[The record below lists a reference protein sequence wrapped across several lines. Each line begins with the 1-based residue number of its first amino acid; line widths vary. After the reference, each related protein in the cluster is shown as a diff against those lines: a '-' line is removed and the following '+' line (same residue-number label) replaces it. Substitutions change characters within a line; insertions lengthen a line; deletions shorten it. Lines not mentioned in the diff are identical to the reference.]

1 MELAHVETAPSGKVR
16 LVVGWLRCPGDV
28 IGERYRV
35 TQALGKGGFA
45 ATYLVE
51 DQRLEGKRRALKEIP
66 EGLYDE
72 FETSLLSR
80 MHHPAIPDISDRFEQ
95 DGMFYLVLEFGGHRT
110 LEDER
115 RRCGGRVPMARLAPW
130 MNQLCDVLSY
140 LHAQDPPVIHRDLK
154 PANILLDEN
163 DHVML
168 VDFGIAK
175 ESDTSLM
182 TRTLARSSSSG
193 FSPPEQ
199 ALGGGTD
206 ERSDVYAL
214 GATLYVLLTGSLPPS
229 AHERVA
235 GAELP
240 GASTQNPDV
249 PPALEAE
256 IERAMNLNIN
266 RRHGSIAELAR
277 AFQIS
282 GGEIPAAPPLTAPIA
297 PPTEFLSSSPASS
310 RSEPRQVGAGS
321 AAASL
326 AGLRTAARGLPPR
339 MASLPR
345 SAWIG
350 LASAV
355 LVVLVAVVLLRGGS
369 EETQVAEEGGAV
381 AEEEGAVVVPT
392 APGTLPPPEEAG
404 PRASEGLRERYQDPE
419 KVQEIIRGELEH
431 HDLGHVT
438 VAAAD
443 AKHVSLSNLRSED
456 EAENARKLALA
467 AVPGFLT
474 VDTQVRPGGG
484 PAGKPATRSTGRSS
498 STPGKSPPRG
508 RASARVAIQN
518 IDTHERIR
526 KGQAMGY
533 NVVYEV
539 APASGSGASLQEVVE
554 IWGGGK
560 LIKSTVQKT
569 ETRKRGRARS
579 RARVQDTRTLPDG
592 SYTIKFLI
600 RSEGKTVA
608 KHEAPLVV
616 KKGPRFPWTRD

>member
-16 LVVGWLRCPGDV
+16 VVVGWLRCPGDV

-35 TQALGKGGFA
+35 TQVLGKGGFA

-72 FETSLLSR
+72 FETSLLAR

-115 RRCGGRVPMARLAPW
+115 RRCGGRVPMVRLAPW
-130 MNQLCDVLSY
+130 MDQLCGVLSY

-163 DHVML
+163 DRVML

-175 ESDTSLM
+175 ESDASLM

-199 ALGGGTD
+199 ALGGSTD

-229 AHERVA
+229 GHERVA
-235 GAELP
+235 GVELP
-240 GASTQNPDV
+240 GVSTQNPDV

-256 IERAMNLNIN
+256 IERAMDLNIN
-266 RRHGSIAELAR
+266 RRHGSITELAQ

-282 GGEIPAAPPLTAPIA
+282 SGEIPASPPLTAPIA

-350 LASAV
+350 LASAA
-355 LVVLVAVVLLRGGS
+355 LVVLVAVVLMRGGS
-369 EETQVAEEGGAV
+369 EETPVAEEGGAV
-381 AEEEGAVVVPT
+381 VMPT
-392 APGTLPPPEEAG
+392 APGTSPPPEETG
-404 PRASEGLRERYQDPE
+404 PRASEGLSERYQDPE
-419 KVQEIIRGELEH
+419 KVKEIIQGELEH
-431 HDLGHVT
+431 HNLGHVT
-438 VAAAD
+438 VAAVG
-443 AKHVSLSNLRSED
+443 AKHLSLSNLRNEE
-456 EAENARKLALA
+456 EAESARKLALA
-467 AVPGFLT
+467 AIPGFLT
-474 VDTQVRPGGG
+474 VDTEVVPGGG
-484 PAGKPATRSTGRSS
+484 PAGDPAIRSTGLSS
-498 STPGKSPPRG
+498 SSSGKSSSRG
-508 RASARVAIQN
+508 RASAQVAIQK

-539 APASGSGASLQEVVE
+539 APASGRIASLQEVVE

-560 LIKSTVQKT
+560 LLKRTVQKT
-569 ETRKRGRARS
+569 ETRKKGRARS
-579 RARVQDTRTLPDG
+579 KARVQDTRTLPNG
-592 SYTIKFLI
+592 SYTIKFQI
-600 RSEGKTVA
+600 RSEGRTVA
-608 KHEAPLVV
+608 QHEAPLVV
-616 KKGPRFPWTRD
+616 KEGPRFPWTRD